1 MGISLNL
8 ISTIAETVEFQRLSG
23 SLLMLGR
30 QDIDGG
36 QPPEDFF
43 AGFGFS
49 PVDSLDISS
58 AEGASVIFDLNA
70 AVTPPEL
77 MNRWDVLFDGG
88 TLEHVFH
95 VPNALARCTEMLKAG
110 GAFVHIGPMNNYVDH
125 GFYQFSPT
133 FWFDWFG
140 CNDWQIIESV
150 MVRLPS
156 HSEPTE
162 SGWSF
167 SFLPP
172 DRLGTVGQLD
182 EAPYMHFF
190 AAKKILGAVSDRV
203 PTQTFYARRYGKEQ
217 SDQHQLREF
226 EPYTVVKGRRV
237 LISASD
243 KSRQKWLNAA
253 RDFWNNRFLGGHASE
268 CPGTEAKKKS

>member
-1 MGISLNL
+1 MGIALNL
-8 ISTIAETVEFQRLSG
+8 ISTIAEIVQLQRLSG

-36 QPPEDFF
+36 HPPEDFF

-70 AVTPPEL
+70 AVTPMEL
-77 MNRWDVLFDGG
+77 LHRWDVLFDGG

-95 VPNALARCTEMLKAG
+95 LPNALARCAEMLKASG
-110 GAFVHIGPMNNYVDH
+110 DFVHIGPMNNYVDH

-140 CNDWQIIESV
+140 CNGWQIVESL

-156 HSEPTE
+156 RSEPTE
-162 SGWSF
+162 SGWSY

-172 DRLGTVGQLD
+172 DRLGTIGQLD
-182 EAPYMHFF
+182 DAPYMHFLV
-190 AAKKILGAVSDRV
+190 ARKSPGAVSDRV
-203 PTQTFYARRYGKEQ
+203 PTQAFYAPRYESERRGQ
-217 SDQHQLREF
+217 LQLREF
-226 EPYTVVKGRRV
+226 EPYTVVEGRRP
-237 LISASD
+237 LIPAPRERD
-243 KSRQKWLNAA
+243 K
-253 RDFWNNRFLGGHASE
+253 
-268 CPGTEAKKKS
+268 KKKS